1 MLNAESITPYEDQR
15 GKGEQVREMFDSI
28 APVYDFMNRAMT
40 MGVDRL
46 WRRATV
52 NEVARRSPRKVL
64 DVATGTADLA
74 IALARKTQ
82 GASVLG
88 VDLSEGMVE
97 IGRKKV
103 EKAGLSDRVTLEVA
117 DCLALPLDDASVD
130 CVTVAFGVRNFERL
144 LDGYREIYRVLRP
157 GGALMVLELSTPQG
171 KLTKACYDLYTKHL
185 IPLAGRIISRDR
197 RAYSYLPASIAACPQ
212 RGDMTA
218 LMKEAGFAQASWRS
232 FSFGACCL
240 YIATK

>member
-1 MLNAESITPYEDQR
+1 MLNAEEITPYDDQR
-15 GKGEQVREMFDSI
+15 AKGEQVREMFDSI

-52 NEVARRSPRKVL
+52 KEVARRSPRVVL

-74 IALARKTQ
+74 IALARKTR
-82 GASVLG
+82 ADRVLG

-103 EKAGLSDRVTLEVA
+103 EKAGLSDRVTLKMA

-157 GGALMVLELSTPQG
+157 GGSLMVLELSTPTG
-171 KLTKACYDLYTKHL
+171 RFTKACYDLYTKHL
-185 IPLAGRIISRDR
+185 IPLAGRMVSRDR

-212 RGDMTA
+212 RGEMTA
-218 LMKEAGFAQASWRS
+218 LMRQAGFGEASYRA

-240 YIATK
+240 YVGRK

>member
-1 MLNAESITPYEDQR
+1 MLNAESITPYEDER

-52 NEVARRSPRKVL
+52 KEVARRSPRKVL

-74 IALARKTQ
+74 IALARTAK
-82 GASVLG
+82 ADNVLG
-88 VDLSEGMVE
+88 VDLSKGMVE

-103 EKAGLSDRVTLEVA
+103 EKAGLSDRVTLQVA

-157 GGALMVLELSTPQG
+157 GGSLMVLELSTPQG
-171 KLTKACYDLYTKHL
+171 KLAKACYDLYTKHL
-185 IPLAGRIISRDR
+185 IPLAGRMVSHDR

-212 RGDMTA
+212 RGEMTA
-218 LMKEAGFAQASWRS
+218 LMKQAGFSEASWRT

-240 YIATK
+240 YVGEK

>member
-1 MLNAESITPYEDQR
+1 MLNAESITPYEDER
-15 GKGEQVREMFDSI
+15 GKGEQVREMFDCI

-52 NEVARRSPRKVL
+52 KEVARCVPRRVL

-74 IALARKTQ
+74 IALARKTR
-82 GASVLG
+82 AESVLG
-88 VDLSEGMVE
+88 VDLSKGMLEV
-97 IGRKKV
+97 GRKKV
-103 EKAGLSDRVTLEVA
+103 EKAGLGDRVTLKVA
-117 DCLALPLDDASVD
+117 DCLALPLEDASVD

-144 LDGYREIYRVLRP
+144 LDGYREIHRVLRP

-171 KLTKACYDLYTKHL
+171 KVTKACYDLYTKHL
-185 IPLAGRIISRDR
+185 IPLAGRMISKDR
-197 RAYSYLPASIAACPQ
+197 SAYSYLPASIAACPQ
-212 RGDMTA
+212 REEMTA
-218 LMKEAGFAQASWRS
+218 LMRQAGFSEACYRS

-240 YIATK
+240 YIAKK